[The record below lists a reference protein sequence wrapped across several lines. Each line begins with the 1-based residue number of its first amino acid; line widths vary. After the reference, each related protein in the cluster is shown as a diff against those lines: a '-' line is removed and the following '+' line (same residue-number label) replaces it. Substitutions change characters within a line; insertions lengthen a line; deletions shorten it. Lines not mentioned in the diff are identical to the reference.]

1 MTGTVRDR
9 LLRLVALLLFPSLAI
24 AVLLTW
30 KVYATAREG
39 AETALREAAHGL
51 GQLVDREFVESE
63 VLLRTLA
70 ATGELQRGD
79 MAEFGRLARATVVL
93 NGAIVLTN
101 STGQELVDTALPE
114 GAKLPLDAPL
124 QSWAG
129 EVVGETVILPAT
141 AAGVHRSP
149 GGLSKPAVEVV
160 LPVGVRG
167 RHAYDLK
174 LVLPSRSLQAIL
186 LREKLPPGWISGI
199 MDPTGIVAARVGDP
213 ERYIGRMAGPEL
225 MGALAH
231 ADEGARD
238 AHAFDGTPVV
248 LAFSRSAQT
257 RWTVAVAS
265 PRTLVVQAGRQST
278 TLLGLLGTV
287 AILAG
292 VIAARR
298 VASNIARPVE
308 ALAQS
313 ARALGE
319 SGTWTPI
326 REGLA
331 EADAVASALQ
341 TASRTLAEREAALT
355 ELNANLAARVEART
369 RELADANTALDAQR
383 RGLADILDQMPVGV
397 LVHAPD
403 RSLLLSNVEARR
415 LMGVPVSEEPA
426 QPVWP
431 ILRQGT
437 HTLPQDETP
446 TALAC
451 NGITAERVLVSIDCG
466 GGQGG
471 AHAMQLE
478 ISARPLQAP
487 DGTVLVAVTVF
498 QDVTARIE
506 AEEARRRSQRLE
518 AVGQLTGGV
527 AHEFNNLLLAV
538 TGCLELLAKPVARL
552 SDPRATAL
560 LANAS
565 RAAGR
570 GSRLTTQLLAF
581 ARRQT
586 LQIERLDLKA
596 LVAGMRELLEGTL
609 GRTVQVVVDH
619 SMEGGEPSDCLAL
632 ADASQV
638 ELMLLNLAINARDA
652 MPGGGTLTIRTACEH
667 AGPPR
672 RAEDPPEGDY
682 AVLHVTDTGHGMP
695 PHVLARAFEPFF
707 TTKDVGRGSGLGLA
721 QVLGVAQQ
729 MGGGVTIVSQT
740 GTSQPDT
747 SQPHRGTTVSVYLPH
762 SPGDAAAPAR
772 PVAER
777 PDAATLGGIRV
788 LVVDDDADVR
798 VVTTAILEEL
808 GAQVSEADSAAAAL
822 LAVRTTAFDLI
833 LADLTMPN
841 MSGQELARE
850 VTELFPDLPVVLM
863 TGYGPAAL
871 ADPGPNIRATLQKP
885 FRAGALARVIATVL
899 GQDHADTPAA
909 TGAAPQTG

>member
-51 GQLVDREFVESE
+51 GQLVDREFVESD

-79 MAEFGRLARATVVL
+79 MAEFDRLARATVVL

-114 GAKLPLDAPL
+114 GARLPLDAPIPG
-124 QSWAG
+124 WAG
-129 EVVGETVILPAT
+129 EVVGDTVIVPVTT
-141 AAGVHRSP
+141 AGAGKSS
-149 GGLSKPAVEVV
+149 GGLSNPAAEVV

-174 LVLPSRSLQAIL
+174 LVLPGRSLQAIL
-186 LREKLPPGWISGI
+186 LREKLPSGWISGI

-225 MGALAH
+225 MGALAQ
-231 ADEGARD
+231 ADEGTRD

-265 PRTLVVQAGRQST
+265 PRALVVQAGRQSS
-278 TLLGLLGTV
+278 TLLALLGSG

-292 VIAARR
+292 MMAARR

-313 ARALGE
+313 SRALGE
-319 SGTWTPI
+319 SGAWTPI

-341 TASRTLAEREAALT
+341 AASKTLAEREAALT
-355 ELNANLAARVEART
+355 ELNASLAERVAART

-403 RSLLLSNVEARR
+403 RRLLLINLEARR
-415 LMGVPVSEEPA
+415 LLGLKPSEDTP
-426 QPVWP
+426 QPDWP
-431 ILRQGT
+431 ILRQGNQ
-437 HTLPQDETP
+437 TLRREETP
-446 TALAC
+446 TVRAC
-451 NGITAERVLVSIDCG
+451 DGITSERVLVSVDCPRG
-466 GGQGG
+466 KV
-471 AHAMQLE
+471 MQVE
-478 ISARPLQAP
+478 VSARPLQAP
-487 DGTVLVAVTVF
+487 DGTVMVAVTVF

-552 SDPRATAL
+552 GEPRATAL
-560 LANAS
+560 LANAT

-586 LQIERLDLKA
+586 LQIERLDLNA
-596 LVAGMRELLEGTL
+596 LVTGMRELLEGTL
-609 GRTVQVVVDH
+609 GRTVQIVVDTVVQA
-619 SMEGGEPSDCLAL
+619 EGEAGAPTDCPAL

-652 MPGGGTLTIRTACEH
+652 MPGGGTLTIRTGRAQ

-672 RAEDPPEGDY
+672 RAEDPPEGNY

-707 TTKDVGRGSGLGLA
+707 TTKEVGRGSGLGLA

-729 MGGGVTIVSQT
+729 MGGGVRIHSRPDA
-740 GTSQPDT
+740 SQPD
-747 SQPHRGTTVSVYLPH
+747 RGTTVSVYLPH
-762 SPGDAAAPAR
+762 ATTEAAAPAR
-772 PVAER
+772 PLADKT
-777 PDAATLGGIRV
+777 DAATLAGIRV
-788 LVVDDDADVR
+788 LVVDDDGDVR

-808 GAQVSEADSAAAAL
+808 GAQVNEADSAAAAM
-822 LAVRTTAFDLI
+822 LAVRTTPFDLI

-841 MSGQELARE
+841 MSGQDLAHE
-850 VTELFPDLPVVLM
+850 VTQLFPDLPVVLM

-871 ADPGPNIRATLQKP
+871 ANPGPNIRATLQKP
-885 FRAGALARVIATVL
+885 FRAAALARVIATAL
-899 GQDHADTPAA
+899 GQDDA
-909 TGAAPQTG
+909 TAAPPAGTVHLPG